1 MKVAHNIT
9 VPNEAH
15 REVLRWMDKEEFTKV
30 VRFKLRCEGPEG
42 IQEVGW
48 RERHSAL
55 GNG

>member
-1 MKVAHNIT
+1 MKVVHNIT
-9 VPNEAH
+9 VPNEA
-15 REVLRWMDKEEFTKV
+15 RKEVLRWMDKEEFTKV